1 MPNECR
7 ASGETQD
14 MTDTTTKKKEA
25 RTDDGVRAALLSLEK
40 MSTTRDLDNLAR
52 FGITATRPF
61 GVSMANLKL
70 LAKRLGPNHELAAA
84 LWDTGRYEARMLAT
98 LIDEPAR
105 VTAAQMERWCRD
117 FDNWGICDTA
127 CFVLFDRTPH
137 AWAKVSEWSDR
148 RGEFAKRA
156 SFALLACLALHDKH
170 AADERFIEG
179 LRLIEQGATDE
190 RNFVKKGVSWAIRLV
205 GRRNSTLND
214 AAVIV
219 ARRLSDSGNAA
230 ARWVGRG
237 AVKELTSAAV
247 RSKLAGRRRSPSGS
261 KAAASSGKPTR
272 RRIRE

>member
-1 MPNECR
+1 MLDR
-7 ASGETQD
+7 
-14 MTDTTTKKKEA
+14 TKKKDA
-25 RTDDGVRAALLSLEK
+25 STDGRVQAALSSLEK
-40 MSTTRDLDNLAR
+40 MSTKRDLDNLDR
-52 FGITATRPF
+52 FGITAARPF
-61 GVSMANLKL
+61 GVSMANLKV

-105 VTAAQMERWCRD
+105 VTPAQMERWCRD

-156 SFALLACLALHDKH
+156 AFALLACLALHDKQ
-170 AADERFIEG
+170 AADEKFLEG
-179 LRLIEQGATDE
+179 LRLIEHGATDD
-190 RNFVKKGVSWAIRLV
+190 RNFVKKGVSWAIRLI
-205 GRRNSTLND
+205 GRRNTALND

-219 ARRLSDSGNAA
+219 ARRLSDSANAA
-230 ARWVGRG
+230 AKWVGRG

-247 RSKLAGRRRSPSGS
+247 RKKLAGRRRSPSS
-261 KAAASSGKPTR
+261 KAAAPSGKAAP
-272 RRIRE
+272 RRIRD